1 MLVDTQGVPTQEFWD
16 IIDSPSR
23 DHYCTIDQFCKAQK
37 VDAPSNQLQIL
48 KESLEISI
56 LERLRYV
63 SLFEFFAMQKSGNW
77 GSAGEYQIRLSM
89 MGHFLEKHAGDTLQ
103 IKDQDT
109 FGKLLDEY
117 YEKLNIRVVDEKDL
131 HVLSKNFTFDFFG
144 RSISN
149 SDLSTIN
156 RLLAFLGSR
165 NSIYISSFENAK
177 RFIYGEARTYSI
189 SNHDIFCF
197 TKELCR
203 SPHFIMAEAA
213 CSGDRDVLV
222 RQESLETVFHQ
233 KWVPVLDTT
242 SNAFFSEYDK
252 PRVISEQIK
261 RKALSSLGISSK
273 EELLSKKDE
282 FLKIMGETIIYHE
295 LGHVVVQNDI
305 LPKDIGPV
313 AEGTKSLGYEVFLSM
328 VELLADFAPSYNNL
342 HGSIK
347 QIYKVSK
354 KSPQKATAMFYIY
367 LSDVWFFDTQDTY
380 MFLYSE
386 LVMFAMMRY
395 INPDQTINF
404 EKINYDIH
412 FDKRRKVENKDTKRF
427 VNFLFALLI
436 KETRTL
442 YELLT
447 NSIFKLEDQTH
458 TLQSLKALINLIFQK
473 NNPSIDSNSYDYKAS
488 QYSYIFMTAKKAIW
502 PEDAL
507 SHQVKTSENKIRA
520 AMVRLYSRDKTQTLS
535 SETAREII
543 YKKMTALGFALN

>member
-520 AMVRLYSRDKTQTLS
+520 AMVRLYSRDKTRTLS